1 MTDNLNAIVFVF
13 GFTERKFTGQYKR
26 QQQDETVFS
35 YKVFPYT
42 EHAKK
47 APDVGRN
54 RTFFA

>member
-1 MTDNLNAIVFVF
+1 MRLCSFLGLQRESLQANI
-13 GFTERKFTGQYKR
+13 KR